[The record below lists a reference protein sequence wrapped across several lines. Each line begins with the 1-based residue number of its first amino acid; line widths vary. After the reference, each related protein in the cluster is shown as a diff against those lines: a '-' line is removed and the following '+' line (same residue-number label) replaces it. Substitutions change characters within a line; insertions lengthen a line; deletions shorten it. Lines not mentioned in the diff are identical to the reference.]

1 MSIEEKNRISDVSS
15 SASSFSAG
23 GEGGESPGRKSYRI
37 ESLSI
42 FISVVLH
49 FLVFA
54 AFIVLYNLGDMLIT
68 GGLGGSA
75 GAGHGSAGA
84 SGGISVS
91 SGQLTEVS
99 KAEESQ
105 DRESRDV
112 KSDEPVT
119 PVTQSSGSSEDAV
132 KARVSRGSE
141 AKSAG
146 GSSGS
151 GVVIPGARGSGRGY
165 GTVEGAGFDS
175 SGLGGLY
182 SENTFNIR
190 MKYPSNW
197 VYVDQQNKRRLDG
210 VTFWSSDN
218 AYNPPPYI
226 HLDVVD
232 KYMFNSTRYRHKYD
246 FPGFTGYYNDPE
258 EMEGQVS
265 QTVYI
270 RTSGDKDY
278 MIKLIMQ
285 GQDQFRSFQPKFFA
299 IVRSFRSGYSIF

>member
-1 MSIEEKNRISDVSS
+1 MSIKEKNRISDVSS
-15 SASSFSAG
+15 SAASSADS
-23 GEGGESPGRKSYRI
+23 EGSESPGRKSYSI

-42 FISVVLH
+42 FISVLLH

-54 AFIVLYNLGDMLIT
+54 ALIVLYNLGDMLIT
-68 GGLGGSA
+68 GGYGGSS
-75 GAGHGSAGA
+75 GMGRGSAGA

-99 KAEESQ
+99 KVEESH
-105 DRESRDV
+105 DKESKDV
-112 KSDEPVT
+112 KSNEPVP

-132 KARVSRGSE
+132 KTKISRGNK
-141 AKSAG
+141 AKTAG

-151 GVVIPGARGSGRGY
+151 GIVIPGARGSGRGY
-165 GTVEGAGFDS
+165 ATVEGAGFDS

-182 SENTFNIR
+182 SESTFNIR

-232 KYMFNSTRYRHKYD
+232 KYMFNSARYSHKYD

-285 GQDQFRSFQPKFFA
+285 GRDQFRSFQPKFFA
-299 IVRSFRSGYSIF
+299 IVRSFRFGYSIF